1 LSGVSE
7 DTLGLDHRSIICSI
21 LPTAVMSCQ
30 HAFYSYDH
38 FKTTP
43 SCSKSGYFLMNVLY
57 KIVVD
62 FMDVDIKMN
71 LLYQFTAIYRLF
83 LRMNK
88 VFDGQF
94 FLNSELFPFY
104 LFF

>member
-1 LSGVSE
+1 
-7 DTLGLDHRSIICSI
+7 
-21 LPTAVMSCQ
+21 
-30 HAFYSYDH
+30 
-38 FKTTP
+38 
-43 SCSKSGYFLMNVLY
+43 MNVLY